1 MKDYQQTST
10 LQQQTLGT
18 SRNAQSSPFTLHGTR
33 SGVAV
38 VCHAPRAAS
47 FAVVAVNPRRQV
59 ATVAKIATDRGG
71 NAFQQST
78 TNQPMFNQHHKQ
90 CTTHN
95 KTHNVRRLLNLP
107 RGPSADRFIA
117 AALNAQCTTNDLHN
131 VSMMQRQSQPDTWLP
146 ADRFIDQCVAKLSQP
161 MPVQH
166 NARCNRT
173 TLAGLVFDHRLRILP
188 SSLALG
194 SSPAVG
200 NSLRTRSS
208 GTRASAGVTPDL
220 IRCVRPP

>member
-18 SRNAQSSPFTLHGTR
+18 SRKAQSSPFTLHGAR

-71 NAFQQST
+71 NVFQQST

-131 VSMMQRQSQPDTWLP
+131 VSMMQRQSQPDTWLL
-146 ADRFIDQCVAKLSQP
+146 ADRFIDQCCNAQP
-161 MPVQH
+161 T
-166 NARCNRT
+166 NACST
-173 TLAGLVFDHRLRILP
+173 QCKMQSHDTGWPCLR
-188 SSLALG
+188 
-194 SSPAVG
+194 SPAQ
-200 NSLRTRSS
+200 
-208 GTRASAGVTPDL
+208 D
-220 IRCVRPP
+220 PPELPCAR

>member
-1 MKDYQQTST
+1 M
-10 LQQQTLGT
+10 
-18 SRNAQSSPFTLHGTR
+18 
-33 SGVAV
+33 
-38 VCHAPRAAS
+38 
-47 FAVVAVNPRRQV
+47 VAVNPRRQV

-146 ADRFIDQCVAKLSQP
+146 ADRFIDQCCNAQPCLFNTMQNAIARHWLALSLITGSGSSRAPLRSVALP
-161 MPVQH
+161 LLGTP
-166 NARCNRT
+166 
-173 TLAGLVFDHRLRILP
+173 AGLAQAAQEP
-188 SSLALG
+188 Q
-194 SSPAVG
+194 PE
-200 NSLRTRSS
+200 
-208 GTRASAGVTPDL
+208 
-220 IRCVRPP
+220 